1 MPSHLVKVLQNE
13 KLQTCSGDLVSET
26 WFPARKALPP
36 NVNKG
41 DKGEKYLN
49 LPVEIA

>member
-1 MPSHLVKVLQNE
+1 MPSHLVKVLQKREAAN
-13 KLQTCSGDLVSET
+13 LFWRSGFRNLVPST
-26 WFPARKALPP
+26 KALPP
-36 NVNKG
+36 NVTKR